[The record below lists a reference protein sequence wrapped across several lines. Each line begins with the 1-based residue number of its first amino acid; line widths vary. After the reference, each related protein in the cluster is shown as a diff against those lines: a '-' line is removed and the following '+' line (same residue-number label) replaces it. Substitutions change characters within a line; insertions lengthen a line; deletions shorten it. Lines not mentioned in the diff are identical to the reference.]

1 MTAPKTFYI
10 TTAISYVNGPP
21 HLGHAYEAISTDV
34 IARFKRLDGY
44 DVHFLT
50 GTDEHGQKVE
60 RSAQKAGK
68 APKQF
73 TDEIAALFQAM
84 DKELGISN
92 DDFIRTTES
101 KHYRSSQAIWEK
113 LKANGDIYLGKY
125 AGWYSVRDEAFYGE
139 DETEVRDGKRYAKT
153 TGTEVD
159 WVEEPSYFF
168 KLSAYQE
175 KLLAL
180 YEKQP
185 DFISP
190 SHRRNEIVSFVK
202 QGLTDLSI
210 SRTSFKW
217 GVPVPGDETH
227 IMYVWLDALT
237 NYITAVGYPDV
248 ASPQFKKW
256 WPADVHIIGKD
267 IVRFH
272 TVYWP
277 AFLMSA
283 GVPLPKRV
291 FGHGFLN
298 IKGQKMSKSV
308 GNVLAPAEMKAEF
321 GLDPMRYFL
330 MREVPYGSDGDISTD
345 VIIHRINGDLA
356 NDFGNLAQ
364 RVLSFVAK
372 NAGAAVPAPGK
383 FTPEDEALLKAAR
396 DVLPAIRAEME
407 NFAIHRMLEAI
418 WRVVAEANR
427 YVDKQAPW
435 SLRKTD
441 PARMATVLYVC
452 IEVIR
457 QLAIYIQPV
466 MPGSGAKLLDQLAV
480 PADRRAFADT
490 ATPIAAGAKLPAPS
504 AVFPRY
510 APPEAG
516 AAAG

>member
-1 MTAPKTFYI
+1 MTAPKKFYI
-10 TTAISYVNGPP
+10 TTAIAYVNGPP
-21 HLGHAYEAISTDV
+21 HLGHAYEVISTDV

-60 RSAQKAGK
+60 RSAQKVGK

-73 TDEIAALFQAM
+73 VDEIAAQFQEM
-84 DKELGISN
+84 DRELGISH
-92 DDFIRTTES
+92 DDFIRTTEP

-113 LKANGDIYLGKY
+113 LKAKGDIYLGKY

-139 DETEVRDGKRYAKT
+139 DETEVRDGKRYAKP

-168 KLSAYQE
+168 KLAAYQDR
-175 KLLAL
+175 LLTL
-180 YEKQP
+180 YEQQP

-190 SHRRNEIVSFVK
+190 PHRRNEIVSFVK
-202 QGLTDLSI
+202 QGLTDLSV

-217 GVPVPGDETH
+217 GVPVPGDEKH

-237 NYITAVGYPDV
+237 NYITAVGYPDEGS
-248 ASPQFKKW
+248 AEFKKW

-283 GVPLPKRV
+283 GVALPKRV

-298 IKGQKMSKSV
+298 VEGQKMSKSV
-308 GNVLAPAEMKAEF
+308 GNVLAPAAMKAEF

-330 MREVPYGSDGDISTD
+330 MREVPYGSDGSISREA
-345 VIIHRINGDLA
+345 IIHRIIGDLA

-372 NAGAAVPAPGK
+372 NAGAAVPQPGA
-383 FTPEDEALLKAAR
+383 FTPEDDALLKAAR
-396 DVLPAIRAEME
+396 DVLPAIRSDME

-418 WRVVAEANR
+418 WRVVGDANR

-441 PARMATVLYVC
+441 PARMGTVLYVC
-452 IEVIR
+452 LEVIR
-457 QLAIYIQPV
+457 QLAIYVQPV
-466 MPGSGAKLLDQLAV
+466 MPGSGAKLLDLLGV
-480 PADRRAFADT
+480 PADKRSFAD
-490 ATPIAAGAKLPAPS
+490 IAAPLAAGTKLPPPS

-510 APPEAG
+510 VPPEA
-516 AAAG
+516 AAASA